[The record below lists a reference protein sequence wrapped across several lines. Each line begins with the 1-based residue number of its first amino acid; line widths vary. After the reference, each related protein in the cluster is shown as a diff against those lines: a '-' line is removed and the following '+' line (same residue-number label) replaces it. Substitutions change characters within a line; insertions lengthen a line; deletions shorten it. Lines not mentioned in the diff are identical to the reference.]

1 MNRRNIFLFCGL
13 VTLTVKLTHIFLNFI
28 PESTV
33 MPAEFQEERDLNFPV
48 LNIDKSVKDCS
59 LVSKL

>member
-1 MNRRNIFLFCGL
+1 MYHKNIFLFCGL
-13 VTLTVKLTHIFLNFI
+13 VTLTVKLKHIFLNFI

-33 MPAEFQEERDLNFPV
+33 MPAEFQAERDLNFSV
-48 LNIDKSVKDCS
+48 LNIDKNVKYCS